1 VANWIE
7 RGRQEQWLDFDGD
20 GRTTALGDGLMLM
33 RAMFGMQGDALL
45 SKALSPQ
52 SPLLEGH
59 RYDQLSTDERLW
71 VGQQVLDR
79 IQALSI

>member
-1 VANWIE
+1 
-7 RGRQEQWLDFDGD
+7 
-20 GRTTALGDGLMLM
+20 
-33 RAMFGMQGDALL
+33 MFGMQGQALL
-45 SKALSPQ
+45 SKALAPQ
-52 SPLLEGH
+52 SPLREGH